1 MIFDDHDLRQI
12 NQAYIKS
19 LDIVT
24 LEKPASKLLEDLKE
38 ARERLN
44 QNPNNSSRPPSST
57 EPWVMADIE
66 DEEETEDEEGS
77 DTAGKEST
85 SGSTESKEN
94 QEKKSTEPGKP
105 GKQKGAEGKGR
116 TQQLKITGTVIHF
129 AEACSV
135 CDRKLSEADFTART
149 GHYVIDILMGD
160 EDQPG
165 ITVTNIKH
173 LYGDTVCLCGH
184 VMHSAPHRCE
194 KEEDR
199 GVELTEWH
207 LVEEFSKGLTA

>member
-1 MIFDDHDLRQI
+1 MIFNDHDLRQI
-12 NQAYIKS
+12 NQAYIES

-24 LEKPASKLLEDLKE
+24 LEKLASKLLEDLKE

-44 QNPNNSSRPPSST
+44 RNPNNSSRPPSST
-57 EPWVMADIE
+57 EPWVTADIE
-66 DEEETEDEEGS
+66 DEERTEDEAGS
-77 DTAGKEST
+77 DAAGREST

-94 QEKKSTEPGKP
+94 QEKKSTESGKP

-116 TQQLKITGTVIHF
+116 TQRLEITGIVIHF
-129 AEACSV
+129 AEECSV

-149 GHYVIDILMGD
+149 GHILMGD
-160 EDQPG
+160 EDRPG
-165 ITVTNIKH
+165 ITATNIKH
-173 LYGDTVCLCGH
+173 LYGDTACLCGH

-194 KEEDR
+194 KEEDWD
-199 GVELTEWH
+199 VELTEWH